1 MTSRGYW
8 WRHWPVQ
15 VCLWWR
21 QTATGDVTDLYWCTW
36 WRHSGNGD
44 VTDQYVCTMTSQRCW
59 WRQLHLR
66 PPGNRRL
73 PSLQCR
79 GASWTGEIS
88 DVHETVFARPKPRP
102 EDNNTGNRRK
112 DESCPCCWTKDVQS
126 TRTTPSWAGHVVA
139 EPHRCHGNELSQQH
153 QHYDNINDAGYFRC

>member
-1 MTSRGYW
+1 MRNLTTTHELYPLFSLNETMKNNSNDNY
-8 WRHWPVQ
+8 HTVSY
-15 VCLWWR
+15 
-21 QTATGDVTDLYWCTW
+21 GDVTD
-36 WRHSGNGD
+36 R
-44 VTDQYVCTMTSQRCW
+44 YVCTMTSQRCW

-79 GASWTGEIS
+79 GVLWTGEIS
-88 DVHETVFARPKPRP
+88 DVRETVFVRPKPRP

-112 DESCPCCWTKDVQS
+112 DESCPSCWTKDVQS

-153 QHYDNINDAGYFRC
+153 QHYDSINDAGYFRC